1 MVFHKAWLCHHS
13 QKHKSVHQKTERN
26 TGCSAAMDIKIKL
39 NTVNTRRN
47 DKYLARSP
55 PLCAIVRLKNEH
67 NHNIN
72 TSTALRLLRVP
83 KEARQTV
90 KLLNLAT

>member
-1 MVFHKAWLCHHS
+1 
-13 QKHKSVHQKTERN
+13 
-26 TGCSAAMDIKIKL
+26 MDIKIKL

-55 PLCAIVRLKNEH
+55 PLCAMVRLKNDH